1 MSAIEKLKKRVTA
14 LEAEVS
20 KLMERRKQNEHRPS
34 GHAWLNR
41 IYGPLANDPD
51 CVEAMRLGRE
61 YRGLL
66 EPKPRKRKK
75 RKGRRLDS

>member
-20 KLMERRKQNEHRPS
+20 KLKERRKQNEHRPS
-34 GHAWLNR
+34 GHAWLNK
-41 IYGPLANDPD
+41 IYGPFAKDPD
-51 CVEAMRLGRE
+51 CFEAVRPGRE

-66 EPKPRKRKK
+66 EPKPRKRKN
-75 RKGRRLDS
+75 RKGRHVDS

>member
-20 KLMERRKQNEHRPS
+20 KLKERRKQNEHRPS
-34 GHAWLNR
+34 GHAWLNK
-41 IYGPLANDPD
+41 IYGPFAKDPD
-51 CVEAMRLGRE
+51 CFEAVRPGRE

-75 RKGRRLDS
+75 RKGRHVDS